1 MGNAGIYK
9 GIDVVKIFMAFDVV
23 AMHTTVGNP
32 LYIKDLAVPFFFL
45 ASGFFLFRKLDAC
58 RPEEEGALRKK
69 WLSRIARMYLV
80 WTVIYLPFTVY
91 GLVKAGNPFIYSL
104 AQFFRNFLFIG
115 ENYLSW
121 PLWYLLGMI
130 WAGCIIFMLRK
141 LGVPIWGMLL
151 AGFALILVAQL
162 SDLESNGFYH
172 SVFKTTRNGI
182 FTGFPFM
189 VAGGMASK
197 FDVARVSPIV
207 WLAAFL
213 ALLICSKHTAWLVLP
228 AAVVLFLFAASIKD
242 ISFVS
247 ESLSRGLRQ
256 SGVVIY
262 LSHMV
267 FAGVLIIC
275 GMQKGF
281 ALFAITSACALML
294 AFLMRSPKCE
304 GVVKFLY

>member
-1 MGNAGIYK
+1 MKFI
-9 GIDVVKIFMAFDVV
+9 MAFIVV
-23 AMHTTVGNP
+23 AMRTTVGNP

-45 ASGFFLFRKLDAC
+45 ASGFFLFKKLDLC
-58 RPEEEGALRKK
+58 RPEEESACQKK
-69 WLSRIARMYLV
+69 WLSRIARLYLL
-80 WTVIYLPFTVY
+80 WTAIYLPFTVY
-91 GLVKAGNPFIYSL
+91 GFINGGNSFVHSL
-104 AQFFRNFLFIG
+104 ALFFRNLLFVG

-130 WAGCIIFMLRK
+130 WAGCMIFLLRK
-141 LGVPIWGMLL
+141 LRVPAWGMLIIGIGL
-151 AGFALILVAQL
+151 VLVAQL
-162 SDLESNGFYH
+162 SDLESNGLYH

-182 FTGFPFM
+182 FMGFPFM
-189 VAGGMASK
+189 VAGGVASK
-197 FDVARVSPIV
+197 FDAACVSPIV

-213 ALLICSKHTAWLVLP
+213 ALLVCSKFAAWLVLP
-228 AAVVLFLFAASIKD
+228 AAVALFLFAASVKD

-256 SGVVIY
+256 LGVVIY

-275 GMQKGF
+275 GMQKGL
-281 ALFAITSACALML
+281 ALFAITSVCALAL
-294 AFLMRSPKCE
+294 AFLMSSPKCE

>member
-1 MGNAGIYK
+1 MKFI
-9 GIDVVKIFMAFDVV
+9 MAFDVV

-115 ENYLSW
+115 ENFLSW

-151 AGFALILVAQL
+151 AGFALILVAQF

-182 FTGFPFM
+182 FVGFPFM
-189 VAGGMASK
+189 VAGGALAGV
-197 FDVARVSPIV
+197 DLCRVSPFV
-207 WLAAFL
+207 WLAVFA
-213 ALLICSKHTAWLVLP
+213 ALLAGTKLAAWLVLP
-228 AAVVLFLFAASIKD
+228 SAVALFLFAASIRD
-242 ISFVS
+242 FGFVS
-247 ESLSRGLRQ
+247 ESLSRTLRQ
-256 SGVVIY
+256 SSVVIY
-262 LSHMV
+262 LSHML

-281 ALFAITSACALML
+281 ALFAITSACVLGL
-294 AFLMRSPKCE
+294 AYMMKSPKCE
-304 GVVKFLY
+304 RVAGFLYS